1 MVLVPQGGGLV
12 GESSLL
18 NELNKP
24 MGVSTEAREAG
35 RPGMENLGCV
45 PLLAGVDNQAMK
57 DLDHRPAEL
66 TQTPR
71 ARLEEGD
78 LHDLL
83 GYQLAQA
90 AIVTDSVFSRMVGK
104 PLALGQVEFTLLKLI
119 KNNAAVTS
127 SRLAR
132 ALAITMP
139 AITVWMG
146 KLEQRGLVLR
156 VRSATDRR
164 SQHFC
169 LTPAGDALVSEA
181 IELLLTAERQ
191 TFGHLSAAE
200 LAMLLELVRRVA
212 HKRPT

>member
-1 MVLVPQGGGLV
+1 
-12 GESSLL
+12 
-18 NELNKP
+18 
-24 MGVSTEAREAG
+24 MGVSTEVCKIGPAG
-35 RPGMENLGCV
+35 TATVCWV
-45 PLLAGVDNQAMK
+45 PLLTGVDNQVMK
-57 DLDHRPAEL
+57 ELDHRPAEL

-104 PLALGQVEFTLLKLI
+104 PLSLGQVEFTLLKLI
-119 KNNAAVTS
+119 KNNAAVTP

-169 LTPAGDALVSEA
+169 LTPDGDALVSEA
-181 IELLLTAERQ
+181 IELLLAAERQ
-191 TFGHLSAAE
+191 TLGHLSVAE